1 LWGINNAVYQTFF
14 QYIEAVFLFEG
25 KSHGGEFDHGYFFVG
40 VFDGG
45 DGVGGFDERIKW
57 V

>member
-45 DGVGGFDERIKW
+45 DGVGGFDERIEW